1 MKRGFIMKLIEV
13 GTEAPNFTLMD
24 NRERNIR
31 LSDYRG
37 KKVLLSW
44 HPLAWT
50 PVCTD
55 QMRALETNWEKFQ
68 QLNTIPLGFSVDAQP
83 CKKAWAMALVIKNVS
98 LLADF
103 WQHGK
108 VAQDY
113 GLFREEDGFSQ
124 RANVIVDESGKV
136 IWVKVYPLEQLP
148 DINEVLNI
156 LSNSQRH

>member
-1 MKRGFIMKLIEV
+1 MKLIEV
-13 GTEAPNFTLMD
+13 GTEAPNFTLKD
-24 NRERNIR
+24 NQDRNIR

-55 QMRALETNWEKFQ
+55 QMRALETNWGKFQ

-83 CKKAWAMALVIKNVS
+83 SKKVWATALVINNVS

-103 WQHGK
+103 WPHGK
-108 VAQDY
+108 VTQDY
-113 GLFREEDGFSQ
+113 GLFLDKDGFSQ
-124 RANVIVDESGKV
+124 RANVIIDENGKV
-136 IWVKVYPLEQLP
+136 MWVKVYPMDQLP

-156 LSNSQRH
+156 LSNSQA